1 MQKNVQQAPVKK
13 NQAVK
18 NLPAKILHAPIKIA
32 TVRKKAALKIVNHAF
47 IV

>member
-18 NLPAKILHAPIKIA
+18 NRLAKILPALIKIA
-32 TVRKKAALKIVNHAF
+32 AVRKKAALKIVNHSF